1 MTGCHDDAS
10 GLADRSLAEK
20 GRLAGLLAG
29 GQVGDGMAPPDP
41 TASERSTALVKETLR
56 DRYCTHKTGQMSAL
70 TLYERPCV
78 LRVTHVT

>member
-10 GLADRSLAEK
+10 GLADRSRSGG

-41 TASERSTALVKETLR
+41 RASERSTAHLKEISQE
-56 DRYCTHKTGQMSAL
+56 RYCTYQTRQ
-70 TLYERPCV
+70 RPV
-78 LRVTHVT
+78 LFL